1 MVIEMD
7 LLRKKTTDEIIDSLG
22 SKDIPFMKQLLKDLI
37 KLDLYEQIEL
47 DEDMDRDDLFY
58 AYYDMSQ
65 KIEDEVNF
73 YLGNKEEQKT
83 KSRNNKKRRS

>member
-1 MVIEMD
+1 
-7 LLRKKTTDEIIDSLG
+7 
-22 SKDIPFMKQLLKDLI
+22 
-37 KLDLYEQIEL
+37 
-47 DEDMDRDDLFY
+47 
-58 AYYDMSQ
+58 MSQ